1 MGNKKRGAVSFEAL
15 DGSHTLA
22 FTMNAMC
29 KYQDRA
35 GETLIE
41 GVDALNTKSTDIFR
55 MRRLFWAGLKGDYT
69 EEQAGDLMDD
79 LGLQEAV
86 SLMMDAVTASFPD
99 DAASAGAAA
108 IGEGSAQGKPKA
120 ATPPKG

>member
-1 MGNKKRGAVSFEAL
+1 MSNKKRGAVSFEAL
-15 DGSHTLA
+15 GGSHALA

-41 GVDALNTKSTDIFR
+41 GVDALNTKSTDVFR

-69 EEQAGDLMDD
+69 EETAGDLMDD

-86 SLMMDAVTASFPD
+86 SLMMEAVTASFPD
-99 DAASAGAAA
+99 DAAAGGAGA
-108 IGEGSAQGKPKA
+108 SAQGKPKA
-120 ATPPKG
+120 APPPKG